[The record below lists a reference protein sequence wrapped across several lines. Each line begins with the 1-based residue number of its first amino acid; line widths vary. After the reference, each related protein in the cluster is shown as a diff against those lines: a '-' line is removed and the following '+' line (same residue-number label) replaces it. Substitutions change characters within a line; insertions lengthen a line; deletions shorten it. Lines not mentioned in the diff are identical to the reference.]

1 MAYDSA
7 LAQLTINMS
16 NVIPRNFVAEEY
28 VNLVYDN
35 FDFGK
40 EIAKQTHVTNV
51 IITQKMA
58 VQIENGLPHIFYCY
72 QEVATNCG
80 SA

>member
-16 NVIPRNFVAEEY
+16 NVIPRNLVAEEY

-58 VQIENGLPHIFYCY
+58 GKFFRD
-72 QEVATNCG
+72 
-80 SA
+80 